1 MNVDR
6 GSNVENIDEQI
17 ETAFHSTELIIV
29 FLTLFFTLRYPEIQ
43 ADVDAKV
50 PEGDV
55 AKKNHKRKL
64 MISMRAKCLPFVL
77 VNSAVTYLYVPL
89 LVRVIKN
96 SRIDLWNFDFTRTSF
111 FLIAATVI
119 WFCLW
124 SCSLAVQLLQRILQ
138 CNIKR

>member
-1 MNVDR
+1 M
-6 GSNVENIDEQI
+6 ENIDEQI

-64 MISMRAKCLPFVL
+64 IVSMRAKCLPFVL
-77 VNSAVTYLYVPL
+77 VNSVVTYLYMPL
-89 LVRVIKN
+89 LVKVLRN
-96 SRIDLWNFDFTRTSF
+96 SKLSLWDFDFTRTSF
-111 FLIAATVI
+111 FLIAAAVMYFCYWSWSLTV
-119 WFCLW
+119 L
-124 SCSLAVQLLQRILQ
+124 LLQRIIQ
-138 CNIKR
+138 CNVRR